1 MFNIVHL
8 EHVCTLCIQCTC
20 PHMDNR
26 QLYRSWVQQAHTHV
40 LWECVHILHIW
51 WPVLSL
57 PRILHVRGK
66 RAVGTRTSQP
76 DNSAPPSNSIMSIVF
91 ITPHDEHNTSHA
103 GAYNKPFAVVV
114 IIICQCASCA
124 LMWRDGF
131 ATAAACNIRRLLP
144 IIDTIHEMRHHDT
157 CTFTVPKRCP
167 SVLPLIYN
175 YPALKRCT
183 IAKGVFESMSIIRL
197 VCVCVAV
204 CVCVRAPIT
213 TIRKCVSNC
222 RNMNAVS
229 DCSSSHQQSIDQF
242 GN

>member
-8 EHVCTLCIQCTC
+8 EHVCTLC
-20 PHMDNR
+20 NSVR
-26 QLYRSWVQQAHTHV
+26 A
-40 LWECVHILHIW
+40 HIW
-51 WPVLSL
+51 IIANYTVLGSNKHIHTYCGNAYTYCTYGG
-57 PRILHVRGK
+57 PSSACHAFCMFAANARSAHVR
-66 RAVGTRTSQP
+66 VNQIIVP
-76 DNSAPPSNSIMSIVF
+76 PPSNSIMSIVF

-144 IIDTIHEMRHHDT
+144 IIDTMHEMRHHDT

-197 VCVCVAV
+197 VCVCGFV
-204 CVCVRAPIT
+204 CMCAR
-213 TIRKCVSNC
+213 
-222 RNMNAVS
+222 
-229 DCSSSHQQSIDQF
+229 SHYHNTQMRV
-242 GN
+242 